1 MTDAVQIPTD
11 TVALPGGGAIPLV
24 GFGTWQLK
32 GDECYAA
39 CVAAFEAGYRHLDTA
54 TMYGNEAEVGRAL
67 ADSGVPRDEV
77 FLTTKYN
84 PRSGRPELDVLGRS
98 LDALGVEHVD
108 LWLVHAPADD
118 RRNAAIWESFG
129 QAQAAGTAR
138 DVGVSNFSVEQID
151 HVSASGVVPS
161 VNQIEW
167 RPPLYNDLV
176 VEGHRSRNV
185 VLEGYSALK
194 GGVLTDGVVTGIAT
208 EVGTDARTGRRPLA
222 RPARRRGHPP
232 VVEGRA
238 DPRERRRRRVRALR
252 GADGLPGPHGPS
264 PLTTM
269 DPVAAAFAALPREG
283 FLPEGERRRAA
294 YDGPLAIGHG
304 QTNSQPRTVEAMLRL
319 LEVAPGQRVL
329 DVGSGSGWTT
339 ALLAHLV
346 GPTGSVVGVELEPT
360 LVEFGSANLA
370 ATDQPWAS
378 IRAAAPGVL
387 GVPDHA
393 PYDRI
398 LVSAEPSSLP
408 QALVDQ
414 LGEGGRLVIPVRGTM
429 TLVTRIR

>member
-1 MTDAVQIPTD
+1 MTDPVQIPTD

-67 ADSGVPRDEV
+67 VDSGVPRDEV

-208 EVGTDARTGRRPLA
+208 EVGRTPAQVVVRWHVQHGVVVIPRSSKAERIRANADVGGFELSEEQMASLDRMGRR
-222 RPARRRGHPP
+222 R
-232 VVEGRA
+232 
-238 DPRERRRRRVRALR
+238 
-252 GADGLPGPHGPS
+252 
-264 PLTTM
+264 
-269 DPVAAAFAALPREG
+269 
-283 FLPEGERRRAA
+283 
-294 YDGPLAIGHG
+294 
-304 QTNSQPRTVEAMLRL
+304 
-319 LEVAPGQRVL
+319 
-329 DVGSGSGWTT
+329 
-339 ALLAHLV
+339 
-346 GPTGSVVGVELEPT
+346 
-360 LVEFGSANLA
+360 
-370 ATDQPWAS
+370 
-378 IRAAAPGVL
+378 
-387 GVPDHA
+387 
-393 PYDRI
+393 
-398 LVSAEPSSLP
+398 
-408 QALVDQ
+408 
-414 LGEGGRLVIPVRGTM
+414 
-429 TLVTRIR
+429 